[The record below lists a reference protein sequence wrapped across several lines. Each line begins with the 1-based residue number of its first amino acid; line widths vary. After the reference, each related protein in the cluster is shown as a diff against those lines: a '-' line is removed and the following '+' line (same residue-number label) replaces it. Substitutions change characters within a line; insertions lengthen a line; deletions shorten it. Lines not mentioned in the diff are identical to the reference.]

1 MKHFSLYRQLISIV
15 IIIFGVTFISLGIF
29 LPKNLLP
36 VYEKNIYKYLRQP
49 LDFVK
54 YDVDDQELK
63 SEVAYLFFNEYSDI
77 VISENFDKV
86 ISLQPIDVIE
96 KVKDSSYGKF
106 KYNNK
111 MYYYYM
117 YNIDGGF
124 TLSITDDSYIR
135 QIRKDILSTI
145 FPVLLIVF
153 IIIFVLIILWFK
165 GLISKINFL
174 KEKVD
179 NLDNDN
185 YIPKNKISNDD
196 ELKILSDAI
205 DNMKITLKKQEE
217 YKNQMY
223 QNISHDFKTPLTVIK
238 SYLEAYDDGIEG
250 VETTYA
256 VIKEEVQK
264 LENKVHSLLY
274 LNKLMYIREQEIV
287 TEETTNISFIL
298 NDLTKKFKLQRPD
311 VNFKIYLKGNALF
324 NGSINMWE
332 AIIENILSNFLR
344 YADKLI
350 KITIKDEQ
358 IIFYNDG
365 PNINENILDDIYTPY
380 KKGINGQFGLGLSIV
395 KKTLILCGYDIT
407 IKNMKSGVSFIIK
420 KKKHL

>member
-250 VETTYA
+250 VETTYT

>member
-185 YIPKNKISNDD
+185 YIPKNKISNED

-420 KKKHL
+420 KKKLL

>member
-165 GLISKINFL
+165 ELISKINFL

>member
-250 VETTYA
+250 VETTYT

-365 PNINENILDDIYTPY
+365 SNINENILDDIYTPY

>member
-54 YDVDDQELK
+54 YDVDDQNLK

-86 ISLQPIDVIE
+86 ISLRPIDVIE

-111 MYYYYM
+111 IYYYYM

-153 IIIFVLIILWFK
+153 IIIFILIILWFK

-274 LNKLMYIREQEIV
+274 LNKLMYIGEQEIV

-324 NGSINMWE
+324 KGSINMWE